1 MKTEYIYIWLLIISC
16 IIKYVMNKI
25 TFNLEYETKL

>member
-1 MKTEYIYIWLLIISC
+1 MKTEYIYISLLIISC
-16 IIKYVMNKI
+16 IIKYVTNKR